1 MFTSHAWQNVNLC
14 GSWHITSLIESIHKV
29 VERYIRY
36 IMMFVTIIYYR
47 TTSMAYVYPTL
58 LGSCTFWLLSLVL
71 ILACLVPDCTFSVL
85 QNYTPAAY
93 AKHKKVQNRFNKSLA
108 LSYDT
113 SVPWVSDNSKT
124 WLIQNSR
131 AKKIV
136 WIMNNLYNN
145 STLKKLA

>member
-1 MFTSHAWQNVNLC
+1 
-14 GSWHITSLIESIHKV
+14 
-29 VERYIRY
+29 
-36 IMMFVTIIYYR
+36 
-47 TTSMAYVYPTL
+47 MAYVYPAL

-71 ILACLVPDCTFSVL
+71 ILACLVPDCMFSVL

-93 AKHKKVQNRFNKSLA
+93 ARLKKVQSSFNKSLA

-113 SVPWVSDNSKT
+113 SVLRVSDNSKT

-136 WIMNNLYNN
+136 
-145 STLKKLA
+145 